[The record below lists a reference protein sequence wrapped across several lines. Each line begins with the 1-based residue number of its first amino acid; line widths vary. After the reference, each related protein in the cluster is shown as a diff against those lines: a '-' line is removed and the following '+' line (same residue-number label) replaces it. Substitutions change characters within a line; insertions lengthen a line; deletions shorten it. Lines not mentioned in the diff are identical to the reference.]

1 MRRYSEADEQRIH
14 LQTRVR
20 AWTRSGLLGREQ
32 GQALEASLQGDLKRT
47 GLMLRLGLAL
57 FTGIVLVAAVG
68 LSFMLTDL
76 RDEKAVAVMLA
87 IFGVLSILAA
97 DRVVTAFTVYRHGV
111 EEMLAMAGVGLL
123 AFSPLPMTSG
133 LFSSSGE
140 SIGFAL
146 AGATGCAASL
156 WVYRRF
162 GFLYAAIAAMACAAN
177 VPLQLGHD
185 AVLQRVLTAAIW
197 LAAFAV
203 ARAQRVEPHDDRRGA
218 ERARLQAAA
227 LVGAYLYLNLHPTPG
242 LVFVFARDGAMV
254 PWFYWGTYACIWL
267 LPAAALW
274 LGVRD
279 RERWLI
285 DAGLAMALAT
295 VVTNKSYWAGHGRGT
310 RCCSACCWPL
320 WRWECG
326 AGSPTVLAAN
336 APGLRRCR
344 SSRAICSRSAL
355 LASRRSPC
363 TRPLPRSRRRSPNH
377 SAAGARAVA
386 VPAARSDVTR
396 APKVV

>member
-14 LQTRVR
+14 LQAQVR

-32 GQALEASLQGDLKRT
+32 GTTLEASLQGDLKRT
-47 GLMLRLGLAL
+47 GLMLRLGLAV
-57 FTGIVLVAAVG
+57 FTGVVLVAAVG

-76 RDEKAVAVMLA
+76 RNEMAVAAMLA
-87 IFGVLSILAA
+87 LFGVMSMLAA
-97 DRVVTAFTVYRHGV
+97 DWVVRAFKVYRHGV

-146 AGATGCAASL
+146 AGATGCVASL

-177 VPLQLGHD
+177 VPLQFGHD
-185 AVLQRVLTAAIW
+185 AVLQRVLTAVVW

-203 ARAQRVEPHDDRRGA
+203 ARAQRVEPRDERRGA
-218 ERARLQAAA
+218 ERALLQAAA
-227 LVGAYLYLNLHPTPG
+227 LVGAYLYLNLHLVPG
-242 LVFVFARDGAMV
+242 LLFVFARGGAMV

-295 VVTNKSYWAGHGRGT
+295 VVTNKSYLG
-310 RCCSACCWPL
+310 WPRHPWDPML
-320 WRWECG
+320 LG
-326 AGSPTVLAAN
+326 ALLAVVAL
-336 APGLRRCR
+336 GLRRWLG
-344 SSRAICSRSAL
+344 SGPGGERAGFAPVQILESDL
-355 LASRRSPC
+355 LAIRVAG
-363 TRPLPRSRRRSPNH
+363 LA
-377 SAAGARAVA
+377 SAALHPTAAAQPQAQPESFGGGRSGGGGASGAF
-386 VPAARSDVTR
+386 
-396 APKVV
+396 

>member
-14 LQTRVR
+14 LQTQVR
-20 AWTRSGLLGREQ
+20 AWTRSGLLGLEQ

-47 GLMLRLGLAL
+47 GLMLRLGLAV

-76 RDEKAVAVMLA
+76 RNEKAVAVMLA
-87 IFGVLSILAA
+87 LFGVLSILAA
-97 DRVVTAFTVYRHGV
+97 DWVVTAFKVYRHGV

-146 AGATGCAASL
+146 AGATGCAAAL

-285 DAGLAMALAT
+285 DAGLTMALAT
-295 VVTNKSYWAGHGRGT
+295 VVTNKSYLG
-310 RCCSACCWPL
+310 WPRHPWDPML
-320 WRWECG
+320 LG
-326 AGSPTVLAAN
+326 V
-336 APGLRRCR
+336 
-344 SSRAICSRSAL
+344 L
-355 LASRRSPC
+355 LAVVALGVRRWLASGPGGE
-363 TRPLPRSRRRSPNH
+363 RAGFAPVQILESDLLAIRVAGLA
-377 SAAGARAVA
+377 SAAMHPTAAAQSQAQPESFGGGRSGGGGA
-386 VPAARSDVTR
+386 SGSF
-396 APKVV
+396 

>member
-14 LQTRVR
+14 LQAQVR

-47 GLMLRLGLAL
+47 GLMLRLGLAV

-76 RDEKAVAVMLA
+76 RSEKAVAVMLA
-87 IFGVLSILAA
+87 IFGVMSLLAA
-97 DRVVTAFTVYRHGV
+97 DWVVTAFKVYRHGV

-185 AVLQRVLTAAIW
+185 AVLQRVLTAVIW
-197 LAAFAV
+197 LAASTV
-203 ARAQRVEPHDDRRGA
+203 ARAQRVDPHDERRGA
-218 ERARLQAAA
+218 ERALLQAAA
-227 LVGAYLYLNLHPTPG
+227 LLGAYLYLNLHLTPG
-242 LVFVFARDGAMV
+242 LLFVFARGGETV
-254 PWFYWGTYACIWL
+254 PWFYWGTYTCIWL

-279 RERWLI
+279 REHWLI

-295 VVTNKSYWAGHGRGT
+295 VVTNKSYLG
-310 RCCSACCWPL
+310 WPRHPWDPML
-320 WRWECG
+320 LG
-326 AGSPTVLAAN
+326 
-336 APGLRRCR
+336 
-344 SSRAICSRSAL
+344 AL
-355 LASRRSPC
+355 LAVVALGMRRWLASGPGGE
-363 TRPLPRSRRRSPNH
+363 RAGFAPVQILESDLLAIRVAGLA
-377 SAAGARAVA
+377 SAAIHPTAAAHPQPQAQPESFGGGRSGGGGAGG
-386 VPAARSDVTR
+386 SF
-396 APKVV
+396 

>member
-14 LQTRVR
+14 LQTQVR
-20 AWTRSGLLGREQ
+20 AWTRSGLLGLEQ

-47 GLMLRLGLAL
+47 GLMLRLGLAV

-76 RDEKAVAVMLA
+76 RNEKAVAVMLA
-87 IFGVLSILAA
+87 LFGVLSILAA
-97 DRVVTAFTVYRHGV
+97 DWVVTAFKVYRHGV

-146 AGATGCAASL
+146 AGATGCAAAL

-185 AVLQRVLTAAIW
+185 AVLQRVLAAVIW

-203 ARAQRVEPHDDRRGA
+203 ARAQRVEPHDDRLGA
-218 ERARLQAAA
+218 ERALLQAAA
-227 LVGAYLYLNLHPTPG
+227 LLGAYLYLNLHLIPG
-242 LVFVFARDGAMV
+242 LAFVFARGGAMV
-254 PWFYWGTYACIWL
+254 PSFYWGTYACIWL

-285 DAGLAMALAT
+285 DAGLTMALAT
-295 VVTNKSYWAGHGRGT
+295 VVTNKSYLG
-310 RCCSACCWPL
+310 WPRHPWDPML
-320 WRWECG
+320 LG
-326 AGSPTVLAAN
+326 V
-336 APGLRRCR
+336 
-344 SSRAICSRSAL
+344 L
-355 LASRRSPC
+355 LAVVALGVRRWLASGPGGE
-363 TRPLPRSRRRSPNH
+363 RAGFAPVQILESDLLAIRVAGLA
-377 SAAGARAVA
+377 SAAMHPTAAAQSQAQPESFGGGRSGGGGA
-386 VPAARSDVTR
+386 SGSF
-396 APKVV
+396 